1 MIASRVRDAISS
13 PRNIAALFWAR
24 PTVRRTLG
32 LHVRMLFEQIRS
44 IWLPTTAV
52 YYAVNASS
60 AVLGVVCALRFGLA
74 SGVLFSWFASISA
87 FVALRRAEEIY
98 LHLSAD
104 DIDDRRASVPFA
116 FQSVAAPA
124 ICAGVWALQFVI
136 LTDFS
141 TETAS
146 R

>member
-1 MIASRVRDAISS
+1 MAAHAAPPGVGGEGIGY
-13 PRNIAALFWAR
+13 RNQPERESEFLELYVAMGTGAA
-24 PTVRRTLG
+24 
-32 LHVRMLFEQIRS
+32 E
-44 IWLPTTAV
+44 
-52 YYAVNASS
+52 
-60 AVLGVVCALRFGLA
+60 
-74 SGVLFSWFASISA
+74 SGASISA
-87 FVALRRAEEIY
+87 FVALRRAEEVY
-98 LHLSAD
+98 LHLSVD

-124 ICAGVWALQFVI
+124 ICAGVWALHFVI